1 MSMRIL
7 TRYLL
12 KEFLSFLGYSLLAFA
27 VIFILIDS
35 VEMMDRF
42 IDSDTGVRL
51 IFFYYLFYLPYIM
64 VLTLPLS
71 MMLATMFSLGRL
83 VGDNEITA
91 MKAAGVSLYRTF
103 FPLYVFA
110 LFMSVVGMVLADAV
124 VPWANIQHQDIGD
137 IINARRM
144 GNKTLD
150 YHLSFSKIHELDR
163 DDVFLMNRDGRI
175 IHAASFH
182 VKTNT
187 ARNVFIIKPE
197 ETTVNNDG
205 EADLKEIASRI
216 DAEYMVYT
224 QGIWTLYNAVERT
237 FYRDGVKVVLHSS
250 LQVPFQMR
258 HPSDFAVLDLKPESM
273 DYFQLRNF
281 IRGIQ
286 EKGGNASQ
294 WLIDLYLKIA
304 FPFVSF
310 VIVFFGAPLAA
321 GSVKMG
327 KTAAFGIALII
338 SFIFYTLI
346 NIFQVLGR
354 TGAMNPLI
362 AAWISNVIF
371 FWIGLVLLI
380 KASK

>member
-1 MSMRIL
+1 MRIL

-42 IDSDTGVRL
+42 IDSDAGFKI
-51 IFFYYLFYLPYIM
+51 IFFYYLFYLPFII
-64 VLTLPLS
+64 VLTLPIS
-71 MMLATMFSLGRL
+71 MLLATTFSLGRL

-91 MKAAGVSLYRTF
+91 MKAAGVSLYRVF
-103 FPLYVFA
+103 FPIYVFA
-110 LFMSVVGMVLADAV
+110 FFISLSGMILAEAV
-124 VPWANIQHQDIGD
+124 VPWANLEHQDIGD

-144 GNKTLD
+144 GNRTMT
-150 YHLSFSKIHELDR
+150 YHISFSKTHELDR

-175 IHAASFH
+175 IHCFTYHA
-182 VKTNT
+182 KTNT
-187 ARNVFIIKPE
+187 ARNVFIIKST
-197 ETTVNNDG
+197 ETAMNGDNETSF
-205 EADLKEIASRI
+205 KQISSRI
-216 DAEYMVYT
+216 DADSMVYS
-224 QGIWTLYNAVERT
+224 QGIWTLYQAVERT
-237 FYRDGVKVVLHSS
+237 FTADGVKMELNSA
-250 LQVPFQMR
+250 LPAPFITR
-258 HPSDFAVLDLKPESM
+258 KPSDFAQIDLKPESM

-281 IRGIQ
+281 IKGVR

-321 GSVKMG
+321 GSVKRG

-338 SFIFYTLI
+338 SFIFYTCI
-346 NIFQVLGR
+346 NILQVLGR
-354 TGAMNPLI
+354 TGAMDPII
-362 AAWISNVIF
+362 AAWLSNGIF
-371 FWIGLVLLI
+371 FCIGLILLV
-380 KASK
+380 KSSK